1 MFRQQMTEIVLV
13 AKYDKV
19 KMSGS
24 KNMYR
29 IQLWAVA
36 TATALYQA

>member
-13 AKYDKV
+13 AKYDKI

-24 KNMYR
+24 NNIYR
-29 IQLWAVA
+29 IQL
-36 TATALYQA
+36 